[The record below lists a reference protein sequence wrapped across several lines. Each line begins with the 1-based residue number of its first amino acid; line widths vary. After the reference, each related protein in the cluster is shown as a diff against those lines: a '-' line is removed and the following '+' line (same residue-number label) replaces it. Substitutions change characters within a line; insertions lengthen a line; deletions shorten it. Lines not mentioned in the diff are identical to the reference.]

1 MKPKQEYFAII
12 KKINKAKFIKNI
24 ISNDDIINI
33 ILQTKLKNTNFKIIN
48 TKQGG
53 QIITKNN
60 DKYNIKIILDNVDYN
75 SESTEIIIYIK
86 KKNSTKYLYTI
97 KMNFMD
103 FIIPLTN
110 NQKNINHCITI
121 TIEHKK
127 CFNCFC
133 SKDKCKKRIE
143 NFINEFE

>member
-12 KKINKAKFIKNI
+12 KKIEKGKFIKNI

-33 ILQTKLKNTNFKIIN
+33 ILQTKIINSNSKIIN

-60 DKYNIKIILDNVDYN
+60 DKYNVKILLDNVDYN
-75 SESTEIIIYIK
+75 SESTEINIYIK
-86 KKNSTKYLYTI
+86 KKNSNKYLYTI

-103 FIIPLTN
+103 FIIPVTN
-110 NQKNINHCITI
+110 NQKNINHCITV
-121 TIEHKK
+121 TIEYQN

-133 SKDKCKKRIE
+133 SKGKCKKRIE
-143 NFINEFE
+143 NFIKNFE